1 VKTHGRELKRKR
13 GSRRSARRG
22 FTLIEV
28 LAALLLM
35 AVVMPV
41 VMNGISLAT
50 RTSSTA
56 RRRDEAGGLA
66 QAKLAEII
74 ATGQWLNGNLSGDF
88 SPDWPEYRWEAAL
101 QPQLN
106 SNMTIT
112 TTQVTLQQLDLRVI
126 WNARNAEDSLTLST
140 LVYQRTS
147 Q

>member
-1 VKTHGRELKRKR
+1 MKRHR
-13 GSRRSARRG
+13 GRG

-56 RRRDEAGGLA
+56 RRRDEAAGLA

-74 ATGQWLNGNLSGDF
+74 SSGQWQNGNLSGDF
-88 SPDWPEYRWEAAL
+88 SPDWPDYRWEAAL
-101 QPQLN
+101 QAQMN
-106 SNMTIT
+106 SNLGIT
-112 TTQVTLQQLDLRVI
+112 TTEVTLQQLDLRVI
-126 WNARNAEDSLTLST
+126 WRARNAEDSVTLST

>member
-1 VKTHGRELKRKR
+1 MRRRR
-13 GSRRSARRG
+13 GRG

-56 RRRDEAGGLA
+56 RRRDEAAGLA

-74 ATGQWLNGNLSGDF
+74 ATGQWQNGNLSGDF

-101 QPQLN
+101 QAQMN
-106 SNMTIT
+106 SNIGIST
-112 TTQVTLQQLDLRVI
+112 TEVTLQQLDLRVI
-126 WNARNAEDSLTLST
+126 WKARNAEDSLTLST